1 MFMKEKIVKFENNV
15 KKLKFSEK
23 IKASVMFSSSCILP
37 NEACPSAPQ
46 YSSNV

>member
-1 MFMKEKIVKFENNV
+1 MKEKIVKLENDV
-15 KKLKFSEK
+15 KNLKFSDK

>member
-23 IKASVMFSSSCILP
+23 IKSSVMFSSNCILP
-37 NEACPSAPQ
+37 ETCPSAPQ